1 MIAVLM
7 ERSFISKEKSEIA
20 LMKAI
25 GLKNSAIMAQHT
37 GRFLISVILAQ
48 IIAAALCVPLLKLL
62 IDPIFGML
70 GATGIIQYQFDVME
84 QFVVYPLIITATVV
98 ISTFLTA
105 IYTRTI
111 KASDTANIE

>member
-1 MIAVLM
+1 
-7 ERSFISKEKSEIA
+7 
-20 LMKAI
+20 MKAI
-25 GLKNSAIMAQHT
+25 GFKNGSIMTQHT
-37 GRFLISVILAQ
+37 GRFLISIILAQ

-62 IDPIFGML
+62 IDPVFSTM
-70 GATGIIQYQFDVME
+70 GATASIEYQFNALE
-84 QFVVYPLIITATVV
+84 QFFIYPLIITAAVV